1 MYYSVKC
8 MHLPFNHCNIKADA
22 TTSMFVFICLTNH
35 NLYSYVQILES
46 VKPLIVIGFMITVL

>member
-22 TTSMFVFICLTNH
+22 TTSMFVFSLLTNH
-35 NLYSYVQILES
+35 NLYRIRKTNDCHWFYDMFYDQ
-46 VKPLIVIGFMITVL
+46 